1 MISSLRFVLTPAC
14 VAAGLCLAAPI
25 AHAQTSKAPKVQ
37 LWMDVS
43 TGTMAGMPEM
53 DSLPMGGGML
63 GGMLGG
69 PAAGGGGGGL
79 TTYGTARAMSVM
91 PPRVIDIALHNTLRP
106 GVEASHHI
114 PAGMRMG
121 ESLPLLPPRAQP
133 VQNEPGEVPREYQQ
147 HQPKGRILVYWG
159 CGASVRAGQPR
170 VIDLARA
177 KPSDYA
183 QAFAGRAV
191 PDRAPRVGPAYALYP
206 NERNQVNLSASSSLV
221 GEHQVRGDGV
231 PASMKFTLGAAQDL
245 MPAIDLRTTG
255 KPQDSMGT
263 SWQPVR
269 NARAYYLHAMSQS
282 GDDLIMWSSAETPD
296 TGMGLFDYLPP
307 ATIDR
312 WLKDRVLLSPE
323 TTQCAIPQG
332 IFAGGR
338 ADATPMLRMMAYG
351 GESHIVHPPRPAD
364 PKAAWEPE
372 WAVRV
377 RVKSNTMA
385 MLGQDMPQGARG
397 SSGAGAA
404 ASGGNAY
411 GGAPSG
417 AYGSGMGS
425 SNSSDAGSQP
435 QDAGADAAG
444 NVVNPVNLLRGIFGR

>member
-1 MISSLRFVLTPAC
+1 MISLRLAFTPAC
-14 VAAGLCLAAPI
+14 LAVGLCVAALG
-25 AHAQTSKAPKVQ
+25 AHAQSSKTPKVQ
-37 LWMDVS
+37 LWMDLS

-53 DSLPMGGGML
+53 DSLPTGGGML
-63 GGMLGG
+63 GGMF
-69 PAAGGGGGGL
+69 GGGGAPGVGGGN
-79 TTYGTARAMSVM
+79 TSYGGARAMSIM

-106 GVEASHHI
+106 GVEASQAI

-121 ESLPLLPPRAQP
+121 EALPLLPPRAQP
-133 VQNEPGEVPREYQQ
+133 TQTEPGEVPREYQQ
-147 HQPKGRILVYWG
+147 HQPKGRILLYWG
-159 CGASVRAGQPR
+159 CGSAVRAGQPR

-177 KPSDYA
+177 KSTDYA

-191 PDRAPRVGPAYALYP
+191 PDRGPRVGPAYALYP
-206 NERNQVNLSASSSLV
+206 NERNQVQLSRDSSLL

-245 MPAIDLRTTG
+245 MPAIDLRTSG

-282 GDDLIMWSSAETPD
+282 GDDLVMWSSAETPD
-296 TGMGLFDYLPP
+296 TGMGLFDYLSP

-312 WLKDRVLLSPE
+312 WLKERVLLAPE

-332 IFAGGR
+332 IFAGGGR
-338 ADATPMLRMMAYG
+338 DTTPMLRMVAYG

-377 RVKSNTMA
+377 RVKSHTMA
-385 MLGQDMPQGARG
+385 MLGEEMQGQRG
-397 SSGAGAA
+397 GAA
-404 ASGGNAY
+404 A
-411 GGAPSG
+411 APSG
-417 AYGSGMGS
+417 GGYASGMG
-425 SNSSDAGSQP
+425 GQP
-435 QDAGADAAG
+435 PAADGAAEGAG
-444 NVVNPVNLLRGIFGR
+444 NVVNPVNLLRGLFGR